1 MIFMSQLISQPRLST
16 RPSIVLEDVDWR
28 TYSSLLRVFEE
39 RPGWR
44 LTYDQGAL
52 EIMSPRLEHDDD
64 AYFLGR
70 LVCAM
75 TEELRLPL
83 HSAGST
89 TMRRQLRKRGLEAD
103 ESFWIANAHQ
113 MAGKR
118 ELDLNRDPPP
128 DLAIEVEVT
137 HSALDRL
144 AIYATIGVP
153 EVWWLRRNKLTFYVL
168 GDEESYAKVERSRTF
183 PVVTPADLLRFL
195 NRARRAGDQ
204 NPVLRAFR
212 KWIRSKK

>member
-1 MIFMSQLISQPRLST
+1 MTQLISRSRRFARQ
-16 RPSIVLEDVDWR
+16 SIVLEDIDWR
-28 TYSSLLRVFEE
+28 TYSSLLRMFED

-44 LTYDQGAL
+44 LTYDQGTL
-52 EIMSPRLEHDDD
+52 EIMSPRVDHVDD
-64 AYFLGR
+64 AGFLGR
-70 LVCAM
+70 LVEAL

-83 HSAGST
+83 HGARST

-103 ESFWIANAHQ
+103 ESFWVANAHL
-113 MAGKR
+113 MGGKK

-137 HSALDRL
+137 HCALDRL

-153 EVWWLRRNKLTFYVL
+153 EVWWLRRNKLAFYVL
-168 GDEESYAKVERSRTF
+168 RDGEEYAVVEHSRSF
-183 PVVTPADLLRFL
+183 PAVTPADLLRFL
-195 NRARRAGDQ
+195 NKAQRAGDQ
-204 NPVLRAFR
+204 NPVLRSFR